1 MAVFGPG
8 MLHCEV
14 PTSYVALPGRNLYR
28 YRDRVLL
35 HTHLRYGSKV
45 QKCSTNSQCD
55 VCDDW
60 TTPIILSA
68 FVYCM
73 VMLTIR
79 SLYYEKSFF
88 WVEWPWTTIKD
99 YIHLT
104 ALQGLQ
110 ASTGTCTKPR
120 RGAEPHFSRIFK
132 DQQDMVLLGHPTQEL
147 LVDTFTTFKPGWWTI
162 QSGWVKD
169 TMNVPLCKGRVEQ
182 PPQTGWNLMT

>member
-1 MAVFGPG
+1 MATVERHRKHGCF
-8 MLHCEV
+8 LSRHA
-14 PTSYVALPGRNLYR
+14 ALRGSNQLCRLTWEKPLYYS

-35 HTHLRYGSKV
+35 HTSLIWLKSSKMFSKFTMRRVRWLNYSYYFVGFCVLHGHAHL
-45 QKCSTNSQCD
+45 
-55 VCDDW
+55 
-60 TTPIILSA
+60 
-68 FVYCM
+68 
-73 VMLTIR
+73 R

-132 DQQDMVLLGHPTQEL
+132 DQQDMVLLGHPTLEL

-162 QSGWVKD
+162 QSG
-169 TMNVPLCKGRVEQ
+169 
-182 PPQTGWNLMT
+182 

>member
-1 MAVFGPG
+1 MAVFCPG

-14 PTSYVALPGRNLYR
+14 PTSYVALPGRNLYS

-35 HTHLRYGSKV
+35 RASLIWLKSWNMFNNFTTRICVRWLNYSYYFVGFCVLHGHAHL
-45 QKCSTNSQCD
+45 
-55 VCDDW
+55 
-60 TTPIILSA
+60 
-68 FVYCM
+68 
-73 VMLTIR
+73 R

-132 DQQDMVLLGHPTQEL
+132 DQQDMVLLVILH
-147 LVDTFTTFKPGWWTI
+147 
-162 QSGWVKD
+162 
-169 TMNVPLCKGRVEQ
+169 
-182 PPQTGWNLMT
+182 WNF

>member
-8 MLHCEV
+8 MLRCEV
-14 PTSYVALPGRNLYR
+14 PPSYVALPGRNLQQIHNATR
-28 YRDRVLL
+28 
-35 HTHLRYGSKV
+35 
-45 QKCSTNSQCD
+45 
-55 VCDDW
+55 CDDW
-60 TTPIILSA
+60 TTPIILVG
-68 FVYCM
+68 FCVLHVYAH
-73 VMLTIR
+73 LR

-120 RGAEPHFSRIFK
+120 RGAEPHFSQIFK
-132 DQQDMVLLGHPTQEL
+132 DQQDMVLLGHPTLEL

-162 QSGWVKD
+162 QSG
-169 TMNVPLCKGRVEQ
+169 
-182 PPQTGWNLMT
+182 